1 MSSTTAR
8 PRPPRTTSCSG
19 GASHRRDLLRELPGR
34 PQDLTWTCSLTIR
47 GVNAV
52 LKAAEWVERWV
63 FRILGVLVRGVT
75 AVLAKIMRR
84 GRFRLWRKGA

>member
-1 MSSTTAR
+1 
-8 PRPPRTTSCSG
+8 
-19 GASHRRDLLRELPGR
+19 
-34 PQDLTWTCSLTIR
+34 
-47 GVNAV
+47 VNAV